1 MLKTRLINGLSVA
14 AVLLATLFLV
24 PSWLYMLILLTL
36 VFWGMLEFYT
46 LLDAAKISSFK
57 VVGVAGGLLFNIAVW
72 VECQYQLQ
80 CGTELLALFVIVC
93 ALFLRQL
100 FGAEGPQ
107 AFNNLAGTLLGIMY
121 VAFMLSFVTRIM
133 ITNGIYSGQWLLFYL
148 LAVIKISDS
157 GAYFVGTYLGRH
169 KLAPRV
175 SPKKTWEGL
184 AGGLLAGLA
193 ASWTI
198 FLIRGGDFLVA
209 TMNWTDAVALGILL
223 PCVGVLGDLAE
234 SLLKRAAN
242 RKDSSSAL
250 KGLGGLLDM
259 ADSILPAV
267 PLLYFWTIFAIN

>member
-80 CGTELLALFVIVC
+80 CGIELLALFVIVC

-121 VAFMLSFVTRIM
+121 VAFMFSFVTRIM

-169 KLAPRV
+169 KLAARV
-175 SPKKTWEGL
+175 SPRKTWEGL

-198 FLIRGGDFLVA
+198 FLVRGGDFLVA

-223 PCVGVLGDLAE
+223 PCVGVLGDLVE

-267 PLLYFWTIFAIN
+267 PLLYFWTIFAIT

>member
-133 ITNGIYSGQWLLFYL
+133 ITNGNYSGQWLLFYL

-169 KLAPRV
+169 KLAARV
-175 SPKKTWEGL
+175 SPRKTWEGL

-198 FLIRGGDFLVA
+198 FLFRGGDFLVA